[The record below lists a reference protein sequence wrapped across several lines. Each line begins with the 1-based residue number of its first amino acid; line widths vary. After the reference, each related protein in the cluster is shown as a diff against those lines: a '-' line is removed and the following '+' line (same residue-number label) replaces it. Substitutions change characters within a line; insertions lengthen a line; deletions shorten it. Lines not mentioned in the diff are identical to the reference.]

1 MRIPGTEGL
10 LLASAGCLVL
20 LASCGRPESGD
31 DRGAMAEPSI
41 AELRSATFHKIYDE
55 PLTLVDGRWEGLP
68 FTEGGSSRP
77 RAGIA
82 DVFYAAGDLD
92 GDGNG
97 EAAVIIWENSGGS
110 GSYHYL
116 AVSRRENEEIVNVD
130 TVLVEDR
137 PKILSLHI
145 SDRQVVLELIQHGPD
160 EPACC
165 PTQHALRRWQIVE
178 GKLAEQA
185 VEIVQP

>member
-1 MRIPGTEGL
+1 
-10 LLASAGCLVL
+10 
-20 LASCGRPESGD
+20 
-31 DRGAMAEPSI
+31 MAEPSI

>member
-1 MRIPGTEGL
+1 M
-10 LLASAGCLVL
+10 
-20 LASCGRPESGD
+20 
-31 DRGAMAEPSI
+31 
-41 AELRSATFHKIYDE
+41 
-55 PLTLVDGRWEGLP
+55 
-68 FTEGGSSRP
+68 
-77 RAGIA
+77 
-82 DVFYAAGDLD
+82 
-92 GDGNG
+92 
-97 EAAVIIWENSGGS
+97 
-110 GSYHYL
+110 
-116 AVSRRENEEIVNVD
+116 D

-137 PKILSLHI
+137 PKILSLDI